1 MAQTNS
7 DYEWWEPLY
16 QLPPRSVLVP
26 MKPMGLDSPYV
37 ESLLSY
43 YLRLAHLHQLSPRGL
58 ANHLILTV
66 AENPKCNNRVLSK
79 RNFNGVGKMP
89 ELWTMQLE
97 RLTGLKCLNQL
108 TFSFLKFLI
117 PNYNLCAAKKKWCPV
132 CHDESVGFSEMY
144 ERLLWNVGTVTA
156 CPKHGIKLVENCV
169 CGQEGRLKPVQNIR
183 LPGIC
188 MYCGCRLSSES
199 ALDLKKAEEHEIR
212 RAKLVSD
219 FIGNRKLVENLNHG
233 IQFGFKGFLMSIINT
248 HTNGNASEFGRIL
261 LIRKSKISGWLK
273 GSHMPSFPQVV
284 NIAQACDCSI
294 ADVYRGEYQHI
305 QKVSPIDHGNL
316 RVISLAGKA
325 KKSWKNVTE
334 SRLNSFLK
342 QESSLSLTQVAAEL
356 NVSIKYLRRHFNAT
370 SIKISSK
377 YLAKRK
383 KEAEMRFIERCHAYR
398 KTVETLLERGIPPT
412 RRRIEKELKVKIQI
426 VKDRK
431 VLRNILDQAIQ
442 AASNPL

>member
-1 MAQTNS
+1 VAQTNS

-16 QLPPRSVLVP
+16 QLPPRSVLAP

-37 ESLLSY
+37 ESLSSY

-58 ANHLILTV
+58 ANHLIV
-66 AENPKCNNRVLSK
+66 AENHNCNAQVLF
-79 RNFNGVGKMP
+79 RPYFNGVGKMP
-89 ELWTMQLE
+89 EMWTMKLE

-108 TFSFLKFLI
+108 TFSFLKFLL
-117 PNYNLCAAKKKWCPV
+117 PKRHLCAAKKKWCPV
-132 CHDESVGFSEMY
+132 CHDESIGFSEMY

-169 CGQEGRLKPVQNIR
+169 CGHEARLKPVQIIQ

-199 ALDLKKAEEHEIR
+199 TLDLKKAEENEIQ

-233 IQFGFKGFLMSIINT
+233 IQFGFKDFLMSIINT

-261 LIRKSKISGWLK
+261 LISKSKISGWLK
-273 GSHMPSFPQVV
+273 GTHMPSFPQVV

-305 QKVSPIDHGNL
+305 QKVSSIDHGNL
-316 RVISLAGKA
+316 RVISIARKA
-325 KKSWKNVTE
+325 KTSWKKVTE

-342 QESSLSLTQVAAEL
+342 QESSFSLTQVAAEL
-356 NVSIKYLRRHFNAT
+356 NVSIKFLRIHFNSI

-377 YLAKRK
+377 YLANRK

-398 KTVETLLERGIPPT
+398 KTVETLLESGIPPT
-412 RRRIEKELKVKIQI
+412 RRRIEKELKGKIQI

-442 AASNPL
+442 AASNPM